1 MEPAMARGI
10 LSANDAEIV
19 GEDTEA
25 QRQSDLRLF
34 TGWHRR
40 RGTDPDAAL
49 LELRRRT
56 ESYAREL
63 AEENGRSWGAEHDR

>member
-1 MEPAMARGI
+1 MARGV
-10 LSANDAEIV
+10 LSANDAQIV
-19 GEDTEA
+19 EEDTEA

-40 RGTDPDAAL
+40 CGTDPDVAL